1 MPGGATDPPEAAGL
15 LDKIP
20 LSATAVLLLG
30 CGDGALGAAF
40 RARNPTCRLIGIE
53 PDPTLARRAMHVLD
67 EVYCLAAE
75 PGPLPVLPKLDCILV
90 APGVVERLARPAD
103 LLADLTRRLA
113 PEGLVVI
120 CAPPGP
126 LHPLLAEAGLHA
138 LDAEDLPLAGFPHTV
153 WRAATQQVPP
163 LRLLSTM
170 LPPVGGVSQ
179 VRVIEPM
186 RALSAEPGI
195 AASVVPR
202 ATKLPAPEGPPGIY
216 ILHRPALLGEEG
228 LATVR
233 ALIARGW
240 LVVCEFDDHPSQ
252 IPILYRSDVHN
263 FDAVHAIQT
272 STPALAE
279 VLGRENPE
287 IAVFPNAL
295 FELPRPANFATPG
308 RLSVLFAALNRE
320 EDWPG
325 HMEALN
331 DAARDAGPALHFEV
345 IADHAFFEALATP
358 HKSFTPL
365 CDYETYLAI
374 LSRCEVSFMPL
385 RDTLFNRCKSDLK
398 FLEAAAHR
406 AVALASP
413 TVYAASIRDGENGML
428 FRTAQDLRDRL
439 MHLAADPAAARA
451 MAERA
456 RDDVARTRMLGGQMR
471 ERTEWYRA
479 LWARRDS
486 LHRALLERVPALAG
500 GQRPDAALRNR

>member
-1 MPGGATDPPEAAGL
+1 LPPITGGSTAPAIDRPEAPAL
-15 LDKIP
+15 HDKIP
-20 LSATAVLLLG
+20 LSATVVLLLG

-40 RARNPTCRLIGIE
+40 RPRNPTCRLIGIE
-53 PDPTLARRAMHVLD
+53 PDPTLARHAAAVLD
-67 EVYCLAAE
+67 EVYCLAPE
-75 PGPLPVLPKLDCILV
+75 PGPLPVLPKLDCILI
-90 APGVVERLARPAD
+90 AQGVVERLARPAD
-103 LLADLTRRLA
+103 LIADLVRRLA
-113 PEGLVVI
+113 PSGLVVL
-120 CAPPGP
+120 CAPRGP
-126 LHPLLAEAGLHA
+126 HHALLSAAGLHA
-138 LDAEDLPLAGFPHTV
+138 LDAEDLGGSHSV
-153 WRAATQQVPP
+153 WRAAAEPLAP
-163 LRLLSTM
+163 LRILSTM

-179 VRVIEPM
+179 VRVVEPM
-186 RALSAEPGI
+186 RALAAEPGI
-195 AASVVPR
+195 AAAVVPR
-202 ATKLPAPEGPPGIY
+202 AEKLPAPEGPPGIY

-233 ALIARGW
+233 ALISRGW

-295 FELPRPANFATPG
+295 FELPHPANFATPG

-325 HMEALN
+325 HMDALN
-331 DAARDAGPALHFEV
+331 DAARAAGPALHFEV
-345 IADHAFFEALATP
+345 IADHAFFEALDTP
-358 HKSFTPL
+358 HKRFTPL

-413 TVYAASIRDGENGML
+413 TVYVASIRDGENGML

-439 MHLAADPAAARA
+439 MHLVTDPSGARA
-451 MAERA
+451 LAERA
-456 RDDVARTRMLGGQMR
+456 REEAARHRMLGYQMQA
-471 ERTEWYRA
+471 RTQWYRS

-486 LHRALLERVPALAG
+486 LHQALLARVPALAG
-500 GQRPDAALRNR
+500 